1 MEARIHPLLLAQ
13 PKLLRVQDF
22 PNVHPLIKKL
32 FLKKKM
38 RFPMY
43 LQQRDLNFKKLTT
56 DPVILSYVE
65 GYKILLVEIPSQNS
79 SPPPVSMNEEEKM
92 IVQEEV
98 EEMQEKKAIAP
109 VKTRAIC
116 KNNFHSPEEIYRISI
131 SNKFEES
138 KLLCRVKPF

>member
-1 MEARIHPLLLAQ
+1 
-13 PKLLRVQDF
+13 
-22 PNVHPLIKKL
+22 
-32 FLKKKM
+32 
-38 RFPMY
+38 MY
-43 LQQRDLNFKKLTT
+43 LQQRDSNFKKLTT

-92 IVQEEV
+92 IVKEKV

-116 KNNFHSPEEIYRISI
+116 KNYFHSPEEIYRISI